1 MDSLIRH
8 AYTHTHTHGRMQQRR
23 NNQELLVS
31 RGGETM
37 RKTEGMIE
45 IEAVIATEARSQRSV
60 GVDSTCLKGWG
71 ESKSESE
78 SENTSDGV
86 GRGEGFL
93 SLLVITL

>member
-1 MDSLIRH
+1 
-8 AYTHTHTHGRMQQRR
+8 
-23 NNQELLVS
+23 
-31 RGGETM
+31 M

-78 SENTSDGV
+78 SENTSEGV

>member
-1 MDSLIRH
+1 M
-8 AYTHTHTHGRMQQRR
+8 
-23 NNQELLVS
+23 S

-45 IEAVIATEARSQRSV
+45 IEAAIATEARSQRSV

-71 ESKSESE
+71 DLKGWGESESESE
-78 SENTSDGV
+78 SENTSEGM
-86 GRGEGFL
+86 GRGESFL